1 MLPRLGSPIAR
12 VGLLVTAAAFA
23 PAPASHAQSVS
34 PSFDARSE
42 EPLVRNRAVARAS
55 GGRIATQVVVGTVA
69 AAAMGF
75 VAWSIV
81 DDPEGSD
88 RRVKGDAG
96 YTPNANT
103 AFAVGSFVGGALT
116 SYIIG
121 RGDGSRGSLGATLL
135 GAAIATVPIA
145 LGRHEPYLP
154 IIGIVLGA
162 PLQAIGGTIG
172 YQVTRRAP

>member
-1 MLPRLGSPIAR
+1 MQQP
-12 VGLLVTAAAFA
+12 
-23 PAPASHAQSVS
+23 SVLS
-34 PSFDARSE
+34 CARST
-42 EPLVRNRAVARAS
+42 LLTLALAMGLARATS
-55 GGRIATQVVVGTVA
+55 AQATPSSAFPRFTDFELGQRGAARAANGRIATQVLVGAVA
-69 AAAMGF
+69 AAAVGF

-81 DDPEGSD
+81 DDPEGAD

-103 AFAVGSFVGGALT
+103 AFAIGSFVGSSLA
-116 SYIIG
+116 SYVVG

-135 GAAIATVPIA
+135 GAAIASIPIA

-154 IIGIVLGA
+154 LIGIVLGA

-172 YQVTRRAP
+172 YQLTRRE